1 MKDQITIGSR
11 SGLCNRL
18 RFLSVALNDAKR
30 VKMFWPKNNACN
42 STWGELFED
51 LPNVTFV
58 PCTGNALTRQKLDS
72 ITGNHQ
78 KITLLD
84 LKPRVELSYPNQQYV
99 AVHVRR
105 TDIETI
111 LRKYSM
117 TAIPDESFFRFIDE
131 SKIDLVYLATDN
143 AKTQR
148 IFQQKY
154 GERLIVY
161 NSINQFGSRFQPVR
175 CTSVTH
181 AVADLCYCVH
191 SNAFMGTDGSSF
203 TGQIRIARSRLHQ

>member
-1 MKDQITIGSR
+1 MKEQITIGSR

-18 RFLSVALNDAKR
+18 RFLSLALNEAKK
-30 VKMFWPKNNACN
+30 VKMFWPKNTACN
-42 STWGELFED
+42 ATWSELFED
-51 LPNVTFV
+51 LPNVTFL
-58 PCTGNALTRQKLDS
+58 PCTSSSLSRQRLDS
-72 ITGNHQ
+72 IKGTTP
-78 KITLLD
+78 KISLLD
-84 LKPRVELSYPNQQYV
+84 LKPKVLLSYPHQRYV

-105 TDIETI
+105 TDIEGV
-111 LRKYSM
+111 LKKYSM
-117 TAIPDESFFRFIDE
+117 APILDEAFFQFIED

-148 IFQQKY
+148 IFQQRY

-161 NSINQFGSRFQPVR
+161 KPINQFGSRFQPVR

-191 SNAFMGTDGSSF
+191 GSAFMGTDGSSF
-203 TGQIRIARSRLHQ
+203 TGQIRFARSRF

>member
-1 MKDQITIGSR
+1 MKELMTIGSR

-18 RFLSVALNDAKR
+18 RYLSLAMSEANK
-30 VKMFWPKNNACN
+30 VKMFWVKNAACN
-42 STWGELFED
+42 STWADLFED

-58 PCTGNALTRQKLDS
+58 PCTGNALGRQRLDS
-72 ITGNHQ
+72 INAKTQ

-84 LKPRVELSYPNQQYV
+84 LKPKVLLSYPQQYV
-99 AVHVRR
+99 AIHVRR

-148 IFQQKY
+148 IFHERY
-154 GERLIVY
+154 GERLIIY
-161 NSINQFGSRFQPVR
+161 KPINQFGSRFQPVR
-175 CTSVTH
+175 CTSVMH

-191 SNAFMGTDGSSF
+191 SDAFMGTDGSSF
-203 TGQIRIARSRLHQ
+203 TGQIRIAKSRLHA